1 MVKTVTKVCPES
13 RGREWKKDRIPE
25 EHIRWEL
32 LLRLSLENTIFT
44 ETVEGFRLA
53 DGGDLDKGGGLQGV
67 RKGVNIIKR

>member
-32 LLRLSLENTIFT
+32 LLRPSLENTIFT
-44 ETVEGFRLA
+44 EAVEGFHLA
-53 DGGDLDKGGGLQGV
+53 DGDDLDKGGGC
-67 RKGVNIIKR
+67 KGYGKE